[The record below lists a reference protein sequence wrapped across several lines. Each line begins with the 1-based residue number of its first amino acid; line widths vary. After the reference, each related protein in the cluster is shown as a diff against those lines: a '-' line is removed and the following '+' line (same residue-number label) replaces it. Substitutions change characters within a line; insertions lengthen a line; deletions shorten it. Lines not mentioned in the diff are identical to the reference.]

1 MSFDLGADG
10 VLRWQPW
17 QQLAWL
23 VHGFS
28 TRAAGDFSA
37 LDRDRIHWD
46 GEEFPLAM
54 LRQIHSDNIHV
65 IGAARE
71 NAAPALQEG
80 DGLLAAKTG
89 VLVGVR
95 TADCLPLLLV
105 DRRSRTAA
113 AVHAGWRGST
123 LEIAARAVEKLT
135 TEMGARPEDLE
146 AVIGPGIGVCCYEV
160 GEDVAGQFAGRFD
173 HGVAER
179 DGRLYV
185 DLAAANR
192 TQLQEAGVPEA
203 QIHLSGMCTRCLA
216 GQFYSYR
223 REGDKAG
230 RMLAVV
236 GIRAGMGDGAGLP
249 AILRLG

>member
-37 LDRDRIHWD
+37 LDRDRVHWS

-54 LRQIHSDNIHV
+54 LRQIHSDSLHV
-65 IGAARE
+65 IAAASD
-71 NAAPALQEG
+71 NVAPPLPEG
-80 DGLLAAKTG
+80 DGLLAGASG

-105 DRRSRTAA
+105 DRRSRAVA
-113 AVHAGWRGST
+113 AVHAGWRGSA
-123 LEIAARAVEKLT
+123 LAIAARAVEKLT
-135 TEMGARPEDLE
+135 REMGARPEDLE

-160 GEDVAGQFAGRFD
+160 GEDVAGQFADTFD
-173 HGVAER
+173 HAVAER
-179 DGRLYV
+179 DGRPHL
-185 DLAAANR
+185 DLAAVNR
-192 TQLQEAGVPEA
+192 QQLQEAGVPEA
-203 QIHLSGMCTRCLA
+203 QIHLSGMCTQCLA

-236 GIRAGMGDGAGLP
+236 GVRAELGDGLDGPLSC
-249 AILRLG
+249 G

>member
-10 VLRWQPW
+10 VLRWKPW

-28 TRAAGDFSA
+28 TREAGDFSA
-37 LDRDRIHWD
+37 LDRDRVHWG

-54 LRQIHSDNIHV
+54 LRQIHSDSLHV
-65 IGAARE
+65 IAAASE
-71 NAAPALQEG
+71 NAAPPLREG
-80 DGLLAAKTG
+80 DGLLAGNTG

-105 DRRSRTAA
+105 DRRSRAVA
-113 AVHAGWRGST
+113 AVHAGWRGSA
-123 LEIAARAVEKLT
+123 LAIAARAVEKLT
-135 TEMGARPEDLE
+135 SEMGARPENLE

-160 GEDVAGQFAGRFD
+160 GEDVAGRFAARFD
-173 HGVAER
+173 SAVAER
-179 DGRLYV
+179 GGRPHL
-185 DLAAANR
+185 DLAAVNR
-192 TQLQEAGVPEA
+192 EQLQEAGVPES

-216 GQFYSYR
+216 AQFYSYR
-223 REGDKAG
+223 RDGDKAG

-236 GIRAGMGDGAGLP
+236 GIRAGLGDGA
-249 AILRLG
+249 

>member
-17 QQLAWL
+17 QQLPWL

-37 LDRDRIHWD
+37 LDRDRIHWN

-54 LRQIHSDNIHV
+54 LRQIHSDNLHV
-65 IGAARE
+65 IAAASE
-71 NAAPALQEG
+71 NAAPPLPEG
-80 DGLLAAKTG
+80 DGLLAGKTG

-105 DRRSRTAA
+105 DRRSRAVA
-113 AVHAGWRGST
+113 AVHAGWRGSA
-123 LEIAARAVEKLT
+123 LQIAARAVEKLT
-135 TEMGARPEDLE
+135 KEMGARREDLE

-160 GEDVAGQFAGRFD
+160 GEEVAGRFAAQFKGRFD
-173 HGVAER
+173 QAVAER
-179 DGRLYV
+179 GGRPHV
-185 DLAAANR
+185 DLAAVNR
-192 TQLQEAGVPEA
+192 QQLQEAGVPES

-236 GIRAGMGDGAGLP
+236 GIRAELGDGA
-249 AILRLG
+249 

>member
-1 MSFDLGADG
+1 MTFDLGADG
-10 VLRWQPW
+10 VLRWKPW
-17 QQLAWL
+17 QQLPWL

-37 LDRDRIHWD
+37 LDRDRIHWS

-54 LRQIHSDNIHV
+54 LRQIHSDKLYV
-65 IGAARE
+65 IATAHE
-71 NAAPALQEG
+71 SAAPALPEG
-80 DGLLAAKTG
+80 DGLLASNAG

-105 DRRSRTAA
+105 DRRSRAVA
-113 AVHAGWRGST
+113 AVHAGWRGSAQK
-123 LEIAARAVEKLT
+123 IAAKAVEKLT
-135 TEMGARPEDLE
+135 REMGARPEDLE

-160 GEDVAGQFAGRFD
+160 GEEVAGQFDGQFAVRFASQFD
-173 HGVAER
+173 GAEAER
-179 DGRLYV
+179 EERLYL

-192 TQLQEAGVPEA
+192 AQLVEAGVPA
-203 QIHLSGMCTRCLA
+203 SQIHLSGMCTQCLA
-216 GQFYSYR
+216 DQFYSYR

-236 GIRAGMGDGAGLP
+236 GVRADGA
-249 AILRLG
+249 

>member
-10 VLRWQPW
+10 VLRWKPW

-37 LDRDRIHWD
+37 LDRDRVRWS

-54 LRQIHSDNIHV
+54 LRQIHSDSLHV
-65 IGAARE
+65 IEAASE
-71 NAAPALQEG
+71 NAAAALPEG
-80 DGLLAAKTG
+80 DGLLASNAG

-105 DRRSRTAA
+105 NRRSRAVA
-113 AVHAGWRGST
+113 AVHAGWRGSA
-123 LEIAARAVEKLT
+123 LEIAARTVEKLT
-135 TEMGARPEDLE
+135 REMGARPEDLE

-160 GEDVAGQFAGRFD
+160 GADVAGQFAGRFD
-173 HGVAER
+173 HAVAER
-179 DGRLYV
+179 GGRSHV

-192 TQLQEAGVPEA
+192 QQLQQAGVPES

-216 GQFYSYR
+216 EEFYSYR

-236 GIRAGMGDGAGLP
+236 GVRVEFGDTV
-249 AILRLG
+249 

>member
-1 MSFDLGADG
+1 MSFDLGVDG

-37 LDRDRIHWD
+37 LDRDRVHWS

-54 LRQIHSDNIHV
+54 LRQIHSDSLHV
-65 IGAARE
+65 IAAASD
-71 NAAPALQEG
+71 NAAPPLREG
-80 DGLLAAKTG
+80 DGLLAGNTG

-105 DRRSRTAA
+105 DRRSRAVA
-113 AVHAGWRGST
+113 AVHAGWRGSA
-123 LEIAARAVEKLT
+123 LAIAARAVEKLT
-135 TEMGARPEDLE
+135 REMGARPEDLE

-160 GEDVAGQFAGRFD
+160 GEDVAGRFAARFD
-173 HGVAER
+173 SVVAER
-179 DGRLYV
+179 GGRPHL
-185 DLAAANR
+185 DLAAVNR
-192 TQLQEAGVPEA
+192 NQLQEAGVPES

-216 GQFYSYR
+216 EQFYSYR

-236 GIRAGMGDGAGLP
+236 GIRAGLGNGA
-249 AILRLG
+249 